1 MQREVILI
9 PVDVFLEKST
19 AFITSSVVSGGFIR
33 SNAAL
38 LYKILFKEKSER
50 MNERTEADSYGN
62 KKLIRKWI
70 KSVFVIRDPKI
81 GQSQTYGNG
90 FVSAWFRQLV

>member
-1 MQREVILI
+1 MQSQAILI

-38 LYKILFKEKSER
+38 LYKIMFEEKSETIIR
-50 MNERTEADSYGN
+50 GLTQKNEFG
-62 KKLIRKWI
+62 
-70 KSVFVIRDPKI
+70 
-81 GQSQTYGNG
+81 
-90 FVSAWFRQLV
+90 